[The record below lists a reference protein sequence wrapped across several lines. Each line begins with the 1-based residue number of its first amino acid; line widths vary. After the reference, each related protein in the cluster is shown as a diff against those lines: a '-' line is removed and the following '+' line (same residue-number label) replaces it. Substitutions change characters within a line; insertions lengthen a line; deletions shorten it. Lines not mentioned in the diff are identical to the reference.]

1 MNKLLKVIS
10 YIFIIIMAIVTLFP
24 FFYMISSALMT
35 FQEVT
40 AIPPKLIPAS
50 PQLENFKEAMKVA
63 PFGRYFLNTV
73 FVTLINTLGTLITT
87 TLAAFA
93 INFLNFKHKNWIENI
108 LLSLLMIPFE
118 IIVFTNFRTIA
129 KLSLLDSYWALI
141 LPFLASV
148 FYIIYLRQFLR
159 SIPMDYYN
167 AAKVDGASDF
177 EFIRRVMIPLSKS
190 TLFTIGLLNFIAG
203 WNSFLWPILV
213 TNTKNMRM
221 ISNGLSAFATEA
233 GSYIHLQMAAST
245 ITILPILILY
255 FIFRKQ
261 ILEGV
266 AYGGLKG

>member
-1 MNKLLKVIS
+1 MKQVTKVIS
-10 YIFIIIMAIVTLFP
+10 YIFILIMAIITLFP
-24 FFYMISSALMT
+24 FLYMISSSLMT
-35 FQEVT
+35 FGEVT
-40 AIPPKLIPAS
+40 SIPPKLFPAS
-50 PQLENFKEAMKVA
+50 PQFQNFREAMKVA
-63 PFGRYFLNTV
+63 PFGRYFANTV
-73 FVTLINTLGTLITT
+73 FVTIVNTLGTLITT

-93 INFLNFKHKNWIENI
+93 INFLNFKHKRLVESI

-141 LPFLASV
+141 LPFMASV

-177 EFIRRVMIPLSKS
+177 EFITRVMIPLSKS

-203 WNSFLWPILV
+203 WNSFLWPLLV

-261 ILEGV
+261 ILAGV
-266 AYGGLKG
+266 SYGGIKG

>member
-1 MNKLLKVIS
+1 MRKFTKVLS
-10 YIFIIIMAIVTLFP
+10 YIFIVLMAVITLFP
-24 FFYMISSALMT
+24 FFYMISSSLMT

-40 AIPPKLIPAS
+40 SIPPKLVGDA
-50 PQLENFKEAMKVA
+50 PQFNNYSEAMKVA

-73 FVTLINTLGTLITT
+73 FVTIINTLGTLTTT

-93 INFLNFKHKNWIENI
+93 INFLNFKYKKLLEAI

-129 KLSLLDSYWALI
+129 KLSLLDTYWALI
-141 LPFLASV
+141 LPFMASV
-148 FYIIYLRQFLR
+148 FYIIYLRQFLH

-203 WNSFLWPILV
+203 WNSFLWPLLV

-266 AYGGLKG
+266 SYGGLKG